1 MIPPAGMAM
10 AAITVMLWILWSD
23 TIRARRGPRVVYALR
38 ILSYLAMAG
47 VLVWNAMTRPELFGI
62 GGRLLVFAAVL
73 IAITGAIYFGRKF
86 VKRT

>member
-23 TIRARRGPRVVYALR
+23 TIRARRGPRIVYALR

-47 VLVWNAMTRPELFGI
+47 VLVWNAVTRPELFGI
-62 GGRLLVFAAVL
+62 GGRMLVLAAVVV
-73 IAITGAIYFGRKF
+73 AISGAIYFGRKWL
-86 VKRT
+86 K

>member
-23 TIRARRGPRVVYALR
+23 TIRARRGPRIVYALR

-47 VLVWNAMTRPELFGI
+47 VLVWNAVTRPELFGM
-62 GGRLLVFAAVL
+62 GGRALVLAAV
-73 IAITGAIYFGRKF
+73 IVAISGAIYFGRKLL
-86 VKRT
+86 K

>member
-23 TIRARRGPRVVYALR
+23 TIRARRGPRIVYALR

-47 VLVWNAMTRPELFGI
+47 VLVWNAVTRPELFGM
-62 GGRLLVFAAVL
+62 GGRALVLAAVVV
-73 IAITGAIYFGRKF
+73 AISGAIYFGRKLL
-86 VKRT
+86 K

>member
-23 TIRARRGPRVVYALR
+23 TIRARRGPRIVYALR

-47 VLVWNAMTRPELFGI
+47 VLVWNAVTRPAMFGM
-62 GGRLLVFAAVL
+62 GGRMLVLVAVV
-73 IAITGAIYFGRKF
+73 IAITGAVYFGRKF
-86 VKRT
+86 LK

>member
-23 TIRARRGPRVVYALR
+23 TIRARRGPRIVYALR

-47 VLVWNAMTRPELFGI
+47 VLVWNAVNRPEMFGI
-62 GGRLLVFAAVL
+62 GGRMLVLVAVV

-86 VKRT
+86 LK